1 MKNQAG
7 YIKELVW
14 KYIQGESS
22 VTDKKELGK
31 WVAQSDENV
40 AEYIKLKKEAET
52 SVVESGN
59 EEWARFLSRYEIDE
73 KPVRRLRLGT
83 FMRYAASIAILLGS
97 AISIYLLQDKSN
109 SKQFEALMTQE
120 DQMEGG
126 QTTLL
131 LADGE
136 NIYVEGVHTTIAV
149 SEDGSTIQLEKKAKN
164 TQAVDKSVQLNKLVV
179 PYGRTANLTLADG
192 TKVWLNAGSRL
203 VFPLA
208 FEKKT
213 REVFLEGEAY
223 FDVHHNENMPFKVLT
238 QDMKFTVL
246 GTSFNINAYKD
257 NSKTEAVLVDGS
269 LRVENKLTFGKKQVT
284 LMPGQ
289 KSAYNATAKQMQV
302 ANVDPSYYTAWKEGY
317 LMMRKSSIT
326 AVVKRLQRF
335 YHQEVK
341 ISEEVLRKNHKI
353 TGKLI
358 LTENK
363 EQAFA
368 ALCEITD
375 MKYFVQNDT
384 ILLIDRN

>member
-1 MKNQAG
+1 MKNQVE
-7 YIKELVW
+7 YIKGLVW

-22 VTDKKELGK
+22 VADKKELGQ
-31 WVAQSDENV
+31 WISQSDENK
-40 AEYIKLKKEAET
+40 AEYVRLKVEAEA
-52 SVVESGN
+52 SLIKSGD
-59 EEWARFLSRYEIDE
+59 EEWNRFLSRYKIDE
-73 KPVRRLRLGT
+73 KPVRRLRFGT
-83 FMRYAASIAILLGS
+83 FMRYAASIALILGS
-97 AISIYLLQDKSN
+97 AISIYLLQDKSS
-109 SKQFEALMTQE
+109 SKQFEALMIQE
-120 DQMEGG
+120 DQMDGD
-126 QTTLL
+126 QTSLL

-136 NIYVEGVHTTIAV
+136 NVNVDGVHSTIAV
-149 SEDGSTIQLEKKAKN
+149 AEDGSSIQLETKAKN
-164 TQAVDKSVQLNKLVV
+164 TQSIDKSSQLNKLVV

-208 FEKKT
+208 FESKT
-213 REVFLEGEAY
+213 REVFLEGEAF
-223 FDVHHNENMPFKVLT
+223 FDVRHNEDKPFKVLT

-246 GTSFNINAYKD
+246 GTSFNINAYTD
-257 NSKTEAVLVDGS
+257 NSKTEAVLVNGS
-269 LRVENKLTFGKKQVT
+269 LRVENKLTFSKKQVT
-284 LMPGQ
+284 LKPGQ
-289 KSAYNATAKQMQV
+289 KSAYSASAKHMQV

-326 AVVKRLQRF
+326 AVVKRLQRY

-341 ISEEVLRKNHKI
+341 ISEEVLRKDHKI
-353 TGKLI
+353 TGKLV
-358 LTENK
+358 LTQNK